1 MAQISGI
8 QYEKNTKGENTHI
21 RINLKKFGNQLKPF
35 LEQIGV
41 VKTDDEFDKEWEEAI
56 TGDELV
62 KRVHKHLE
70 SLKWKK

>member
-8 QYEKNTKGENTHI
+8 QFEKNTKGENTYI

-41 VKTDDEFDKEWEEAI
+41 EKADDEFDKEWKEAI
-56 TGDELV
+56 TGEDARVESK
-62 KRVHKHLE
+62 KRIRGW
-70 SLKWKK
+70 WKK